1 MDNNSVLKKK
11 KNENMVEKAEVMNFY
26 LQIYLVQLPKLLK
39 HNHVDTRISNKLM
52 MLFLTEK

>member
-1 MDNNSVLKKK
+1 
-11 KNENMVEKAEVMNFY
+11 MVEKAEVMNFY